1 LIGRPNKGGWRSRA
15 TRRWIEFA
23 PLAIRGGASAMGG
36 SMAGQ
41 EAQAEPSM
49 EEILASIRRIISEE
63 DQPAAAAP
71 VLELNQPA
79 DQAAPDND
87 IVFEEE
93 APAAPAPAPEPP
105 PVAAAK
111 PEPAPP
117 PPMAEPAPPAPQARV
132 VEIPAPSA
140 PDEPIISPS
149 AASVTA
155 SAFTRLA
162 GNLRV
167 ADSAGQ
173 TLEGMIRQLVRPML
187 KEWLDENLP
196 AIVEAKVEAELERI
210 ARLSR

>member
-1 LIGRPNKGGWRSRA
+1 
-15 TRRWIEFA
+15 
-23 PLAIRGGASAMGG
+23 
-36 SMAGQ
+36 MAGQ

-63 DQPAAAAP
+63 DQPAGAAP
-71 VLELNQPA
+71 VLELTQPA
-79 DQAAPDND
+79 DQASPEND

-93 APAAPAPAPEPP
+93 APPPAPAPAPEPP
-105 PVAAAK
+105 PVAAAPK

-117 PPMAEPAPPAPQARV
+117 PPVVEPPPAPEARV
-132 VEIPAPSA
+132 VEIPAPAA
-140 PDEPIISPS
+140 PEEPIISAG

-155 SAFTRLA
+155 SAFNRLA

-167 ADSAGQ
+167 SDAAGQ

-196 AIVEAKVEAELERI
+196 SIVEAKVEAELERI